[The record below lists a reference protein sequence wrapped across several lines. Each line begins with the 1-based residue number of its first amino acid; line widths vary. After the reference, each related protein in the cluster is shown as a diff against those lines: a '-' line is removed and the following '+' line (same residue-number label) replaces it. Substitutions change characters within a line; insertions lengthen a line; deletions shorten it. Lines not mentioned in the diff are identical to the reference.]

1 MQIGDTVQ
9 IQDADRI
16 WPGARIIGQGKDS
29 LDGSRAVWLVHHY
42 GFSSPIEFY
51 QQADFQGR
59 YYQPGNAGMWMS
71 HQQPAMPAVYHE
83 WTPEEVASH
92 DEWLLTKE
100 GQETLKKQTCSG
112 CVDGWCEGCSPL

>member
-9 IQDADRI
+9 VQNGRFI
-16 WPGARIIGQGKDS
+16 WHGARITAQGKDS
-29 LDGSRAVWLVHHY
+29 LDGSRAVWLVSHPD
-42 GFSSPIEFY
+42 FSAPIEFY

-59 YYQPGNAGMWMS
+59 YYQPGNASMWMS
-71 HQQPAMPAVYHE
+71 APVHSE
-83 WTPEEVASH
+83 WTAEEVASH

-112 CVDGWCEGCSPL
+112 CVDGWCEECSPL